1 MVLERT
7 FPVED
12 VARTMTPSWRV
23 AGGAGQAVVNTARLR
38 ELARPVL
45 MFLANVGCS
54 SLEHCHGLKG
64 GETLRIVVVEQRPGS
79 AAPTTCNSTI
89 GFPPGQEIHAT
100 IIRFGGSHTCGSG
113 IAELEPAGGWSW
125 ELIRD
130 PDDGGEI
137 IEGIYKARNAD
148 CQGDLNLD
156 VYGEGIPSEAPEP
169 GQEGTTFMQLQY
181 IPRPLDGGPE
191 EGPPYCSVELTVTVD
206 KM

>member
-1 MVLERT
+1 MVADRT
-7 FPVED
+7 FRSENLDRTLAPSWPIAGSAGC
-12 VARTMTPSWRV
+12 VARKRAVLGLAAGV
-23 AGGAGQAVVNTARLR
+23 ALSAATA
-38 ELARPVL
+38 
-45 MFLANVGCS
+45 GCS
-54 SLEHCHGLKG
+54 MENCHGLKG
-64 GETLRIVVVEQRPGS
+64 GEMLRIIVIEQRPGS
-79 AAPTTCNSTI
+79 HTTTTCHSTI

-191 EGPPYCSVELTVTVD
+191 ECPPYCSVELTVTVD